1 MVQWSGGPVVWWFSV
16 QVVWWSG
23 GPVVLWFGNPVVRWY
38 GGLVVRWFGGMV
50 VQLYGGTVLLQYSS
64 KRKSY
69 LPRNPRLLGK
79 SKILKI
85 NITQFHNFP
94 SSLPLSMSA
103 TKWWKEQGVD
113 VLRSL
118 VMHSWK
124 INAGRYV

>member
-1 MVQWSGGPVVWWFSV
+1 M
-16 QVVWWSG
+16 
-23 GPVVLWFGNPVVRWY
+23 
-38 GGLVVRWFGGMV
+38 
-50 VQLYGGTVLLQYSS
+50 VQLYGGTVLQQYGS

-69 LPRNPRLLGK
+69 LPRNPMLLGK

-85 NITQFHNFP
+85 NITQFHIF
-94 SSLPLSMSA
+94 SLSLPLSMSA